1 MKFIMKDE
9 KRKVE
14 IEVLGR
20 THPDALD
27 YWDGNWVTSFLHVEI
42 PGFQADFMAD
52 LRTDEFQQFRDE
64 LKTMRDT
71 LKGKAKLIHM
81 EEAIQLEGVIDPLGM
96 VWWKGRFC
104 HPVGD
109 GAVLTFDFNFDQ
121 TYLHGMIKDLNDILY
136 EFPVIGKP

>member
-27 YWDGNWVTSFLHVEI
+27 YWDGNWVPSFLHVEI

-64 LKTMRDT
+64 LKNMRDT
-71 LKGKAKLIHM
+71 LKGTAKLIHM
-81 EEAIQLEGVIDPLGM
+81 EEVIQIEGVIDPLGM
-96 VWWKGRFC
+96 VWWKCRVC
-104 HPVGD
+104 HPVGE
-109 GAVLTFDFNFDQ
+109 GAVLTFDFHFDQ

-136 EFPVIGKP
+136 EFPVFGKP